1 MEGSNGIHFF
11 VGEGETL
18 ASAKLRYRNEVCGC
32 LPCLE
37 SPSLISR
44 GCTLTHLVGVQKSTQ
59 LQQAT
64 AARRIPT
71 RATSGIRA
79 LALWLPYDQSSRTLE
94 RVVVLR
100 IHREDPNDKNEAY
113 FLGRPV
119 QKAYQLGMNGPL
131 AGKKHM
137 QGEWVTAVKWYELEK
152 ILDSGDRVYSLNH
165 LPTQGEVYVVKGIV
179 DIRFVSF
186 FKYTRTGG
194 GQYYLAG
201 QMHQRIL
208 AHGDLDA

>member
-1 MEGSNGIHFF
+1 
-11 VGEGETL
+11 
-18 ASAKLRYRNEVCGC
+18 
-32 LPCLE
+32 
-37 SPSLISR
+37 
-44 GCTLTHLVGVQKSTQ
+44 
-59 LQQAT
+59 
-64 AARRIPT
+64 
-71 RATSGIRA
+71 
-79 LALWLPYDQSSRTLE
+79 
-94 RVVVLR
+94 
-100 IHREDPNDKNEAY
+100 
-113 FLGRPV
+113 
-119 QKAYQLGMNGPL
+119 MNGPL